1 MTKARENSDYTG
13 LAADIANASNLT
25 TGTIPTARI
34 TTLASS
40 KLSGDIP
47 IANIP
52 SGSVLQIAESNVL
65 VTTGVQTGTGEN
77 IICSLTFTPKSASSK
92 LIIEG
97 RVGAQVY
104 GNNNVASIEWT
115 ISIFEGSSSLSSGS
129 LHDNYNAG
137 NTFHTNAH
145 QMYRTITE
153 DSVNTNARTYHMQ
166 IRKQTT
172 NGRLAFGDAYNSN
185 SIKVTEIQP

>member
-1 MTKARENSDYTG
+1 MATVIRGDDNFD
-13 LAADIANASNLT
+13 
-25 TGTIPTARI
+25 TAVNGR
-34 TTLASS
+34 
-40 KLSGDIP
+40 
-47 IANIP
+47 
-52 SGSVLQIAESNVL
+52 VLQVAESNVL

-166 IRKQTT
+166 IRKETT
-172 NGRLAFGDAYNSN
+172 NGRLAMSAAYSSN
-185 SIKVTEIQP
+185 SIKVTEIQS

>member
-13 LAADIANASNLT
+13 LAADIANASDLT

-52 SGSVLQIAESNVL
+52 SGSVLQIAESNAL
-65 VTTGVQTGTGEN
+65 VTSGVATGTGEI

-97 RVGAQVY
+97 RTGTQVY
-104 GNNNVASIEWT
+104 GNNNAYSIAWT
-115 ISIFEGSSSLSSGS
+115 IAIFKGSSSISAGS
-129 LHDNYNAG
+129 LHDNNHYSNA
-137 NTFHTNAH
+137 FHTNAH

-153 DSVNTNARTYHMQ
+153 DSANTNARTYHTQ
-166 IRKQTT
+166 IRKETT
-172 NGRLAFGDAYNSN
+172 NGRLAMSDAYNSN